1 MSDYSVTYVGREKT
15 PVVVFDD
22 FLWPADALKR
32 SAPSQKSFAAAPAG
46 GYPGV
51 RASLPET
58 YIKDV
63 LEALDPI
70 VRKTYDFP
78 SAIAESGH
86 YGLYSLV
93 SMPER
98 DLSTLQRV
106 PHFDTNLDHYYAV
119 LHYLSEGEHG
129 GTGFF
134 RHIPTGFERIS
145 ASRYPLFVKA
155 ARQHMDQFGA
165 PESKYVK
172 ETNDHFELIHSI
184 PYKKGRM
191 LVYPGNL
198 LHSGLINPS
207 TDINADPGS
216 GRLTANIFINFQ

>member
-15 PVVVFDD
+15 PVIVFDD
-22 FLWPADALKR
+22 FFWSADELKQV
-32 SAPSQKSFAAAPAG
+32 APEEKAFAAAPAG

-51 RASLPET
+51 RAPLPPL
-58 YIKDV
+58 YIKSV
-63 LEALDPI
+63 LETLEPI
-70 VRKTYDFP
+70 MRNVYGFSP
-78 SAIAESGH
+78 GISESGH

-93 SMPER
+93 STPER
-98 DLSTLQRV
+98 YLSKLQRV
-106 PHFDTNLDHYYAV
+106 PHFDTKLDHYYAV
-119 LHYLSEGEHG
+119 LHYLSDGEHG

-134 RHIPTGFERIS
+134 RHIPTGFERIN
-145 ASRYPLFVKA
+145 ASRYPLFVEA
-155 ARQHMDQFGA
+155 AKRHMDQFGV

-184 PYKKGRM
+184 PYKQGRM
-191 LVYPGNL
+191 LLYPGNL

-207 TDINADPGS
+207 ADINSDPTS